1 MMEAGE
7 GRGEAKT
14 DPPGNFIKEL
24 LTLAAAHGLLPAHN
38 LCSTAH
44 LQRLPAPGFHR
55 AASALQRE
63 IPFRESERE
72 ESFGSR
78 NSRSQALELQRSCT
92 SLCLP

>member
-14 DPPGNFIKEL
+14 YPPGNFINEL
-24 LTLAAAHGLLPAHN
+24 LTTAAARGLLPAHN

-63 IPFRESERE
+63 IPFRGLPSKRRVLVPRTRE
-72 ESFGSR
+72 
-78 NSRSQALELQRSCT
+78 AKH
-92 SLCLP
+92 